1 MMVIINFLGWAL
13 VGMTLAVLIV
23 GLAVL
28 LRLMLATVFK

>member
-13 VGMTLAVLIV
+13 VGMTLAVLIM

-28 LRLMLATVFK
+28 LRLMLATAFE

>member
-13 VGMTLAVLIV
+13 VGMTLAVLIM

-28 LRLMLATVFK
+28 LRLMLAGGE

>member
-13 VGMTLAVLIV
+13 VGMTLAVLIM

-28 LRLMLATVFK
+28 LRLMLAGD

>member
-1 MMVIINFLGWAL
+1 MAIINFLGWSL

-28 LRLMLATVFK
+28 LRLLLAE

>member
-1 MMVIINFLGWAL
+1 MMVVINFLGWAL

-28 LRLMLATVFK
+28 LRLLLAWAFE